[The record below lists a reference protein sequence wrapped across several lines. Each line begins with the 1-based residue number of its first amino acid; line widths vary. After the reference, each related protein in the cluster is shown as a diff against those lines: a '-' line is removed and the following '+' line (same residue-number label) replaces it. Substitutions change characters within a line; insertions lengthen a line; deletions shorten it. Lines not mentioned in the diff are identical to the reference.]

1 MYEAS
6 LARNGYENSTKSTA
20 DMRGVE
26 YQIFARITQQLA
38 SYNKSAHDYH
48 PKMTQALHNNLRL
61 WTILAADVA
70 NDNNKLPTELRSS
83 LFYLAEF
90 TRQHTAK
97 VYAGEADTKVLV
109 DINTMVMRGL
119 RNTPVQESAG

>member
-6 LARNGYENSTKSTA
+6 LAKNGYEDSSKSTA
-20 DMRGVE
+20 DLRGVE
-26 YQIFARITQQLA
+26 YQIFARITRQLA
-38 SYNKSAHDYH
+38 SDNKKAHDYF
-48 PKMTQALHNNLRL
+48 PKLTQALHNNLRL

-70 NDNNKLPTELRSS
+70 NDNNKLPAELRSS

-97 VYAGEADTKVLV
+97 IYAGVANPKVLV

-119 RNTPVQESAG
+119 RNTPAQGNEA